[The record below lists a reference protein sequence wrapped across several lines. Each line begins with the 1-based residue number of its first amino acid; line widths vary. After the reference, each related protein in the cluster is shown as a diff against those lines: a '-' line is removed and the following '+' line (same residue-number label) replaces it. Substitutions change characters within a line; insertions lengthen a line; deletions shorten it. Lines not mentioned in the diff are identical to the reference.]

1 LKKLILWRLNVP
13 KRLPGTLFLRNLVER
28 RSLLFQLVRR
38 DFEQRFVGSAVG
50 WIWGLIHPLVL
61 LLSWTFVF
69 QYCIGAQLPKGVSSY
84 PLYLFTGMLPWL
96 LFSETLQRAAPSL
109 LDQANLITKTVFP
122 AEIVPVS
129 VFLSTLISH
138 LLALALVI
146 ATLGLLLNQFSIFLF
161 MLPFYMLAV
170 GLFAVGLAWIVSS
183 LHVFLRD
190 TAQVLSVV
198 LTFWFWMTPIFIDE
212 DKFPLRVRFLLFANP
227 LYYVVR
233 AYRAVLLHSAMPSLA
248 DLAIAAAFGVGA
260 FIAGG
265 LFFRYMKRGF
275 ADVL

>member
-1 LKKLILWRLNVP
+1 LAVP
-13 KRLPGTLFLRNLVER
+13 KRIPGTLFLRNLVER

-38 DFEQRFVGSAVG
+38 DFEQRFVGSAIG
-50 WIWGLIHPLVL
+50 WIWGMIHPLVL
-61 LLSWTFVF
+61 LVSWTFVF
-69 QYCIGAQLPKGVSSY
+69 EFCLHQSPPPGVDSY
-84 PLYLFTGMLPWL
+84 PLFLFAGMLPWL

-129 VFLSTLISH
+129 VFLSTLMSH
-138 LLALALVI
+138 LLALALMVAVTGI
-146 ATLGLLLNQFSIFLF
+146 WKNRFSVFLLVLPLF
-161 MLPFYMLAV
+161 MLAT

-198 LTFWFWMTPIFIDE
+198 LTFWFWVTPVFIDE
-212 DKFPLRVRFLLFANP
+212 DKFPARGHFLLAANP

-233 AYRAVLLHSAMPSLA
+233 GYRDVLLQSRMPNVA
-248 DLAIAAAFGVGA
+248 DLAIAAAFGVTA